1 MFELSAV
8 DDVAVL
14 HLTGELNYRE
24 VQEIEGI
31 LGELMKSAKTK
42 VVLNF
47 QKVDH
52 VNYKT
57 LQSLLEK
64 TLKMRSLEGDLKCA
78 SLNYYTQNIFK
89 FSGVD
94 QVMESY
100 DSVSEAVL
108 SFHGGEEKHRTWH

>member
-1 MFELSAV
+1 MFELSTV
-8 DDVAVL
+8 EDVAVL
-14 HLTGELNYRE
+14 HLTGELNYQE
-24 VQEIEGI
+24 VREIEGM
-31 LGELMKSAKTK
+31 LGKLMQSAKTK

-57 LQSLLEK
+57 LNTLLDGA
-64 TLKMRSLEGDLKCA
+64 LKMRSLQGDLKCA
-78 SLNYYTQNIFK
+78 SLNYYTQNIFR

-94 QVMESY
+94 QMVESY